1 MKPAPLVVDTNVVVA
16 GVLTSDRQ
24 APTARILDALL
35 AGRLPFLLS
44 ETLLAEYRAVLLR
57 PKIRARHGLS
67 AREVDVI
74 LLRLVENALLREPE
88 PAGAVAGD
96 EHLFALLALDR
107 RALLVSGDAA
117 ALRRAADRGR
127 APRALAEELGID
139 RA

>member
-1 MKPAPLVVDTNVVVA
+1 MKSPPLVVDTNVVVA
-16 GVLTSDRQ
+16 GLLTSEPR

-44 ETLLAEYRAVLLR
+44 EALLAEYRAVLLR
-57 PKIRARHGLS
+57 PKIRARHGLA

-74 LLRLVENALLREPE
+74 LLQLVQNALLREPE
-88 PAGAVAGD
+88 PAGTAAGD

-117 ALRRAADRGR
+117 ALRRAGDRGR
-127 APRALAEELGID
+127 APRALAEELGIG
-139 RA
+139 RP